1 MTPAVR
7 VWISLGSN
15 IAAREE
21 KIMEASRQLGSMLA
35 DMRMSEPYVTPA
47 LNGRD
52 ADYMNAVVT
61 GLTTETAEVLSA
73 TCKEIESEL
82 GRTPQ
87 SKQRGEVEIDLDVVV
102 WGGEILRPADFSR
115 EYFRRGYRQL
125 SGE

>member
-15 IAAREE
+15 IGAREE
-21 KIMEASRQLGSMLA
+21 KIRRAAVILRELLG
-35 DMRMSEPYVTPA
+35 DMRMSEPYLTPA

-52 ADYMNAVVT
+52 PDYMNAVIT
-61 GLTTETAEVLSA
+61 GFTSADAEALSA
-73 TCKEIESEL
+73 VCKEIECEL

-102 WGGEILRPADFSR
+102 WNGEILRKADFSR
-115 EYFRRGYRQL
+115 EYFMRGYRQL
-125 SGE
+125 SGS